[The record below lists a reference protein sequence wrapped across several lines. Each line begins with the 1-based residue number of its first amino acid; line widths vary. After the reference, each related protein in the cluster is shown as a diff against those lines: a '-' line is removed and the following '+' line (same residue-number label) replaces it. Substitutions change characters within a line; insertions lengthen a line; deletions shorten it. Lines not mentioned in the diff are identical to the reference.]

1 LFTLSDLTARQRSTS
16 YTSPLLSLSLLSAA
30 LLLLIVL
37 LLTGVLQAQ
46 APPPQDPS
54 QFDMTGFI
62 QAATL
67 DANCVNDPL
76 CGGTI
81 TVNNQ
86 VIRVPR
92 NTILQMPAAALTWQQ
107 LFANAPAPYGLGNP
121 TATPPIPPQTGLA
134 MRDNPGPIATYEAGI
149 MGNRVGN
156 TYIAGLIFLA
166 QHSLQSSQGFIN
178 FIDYNTG
185 TFEVGGAV
193 GVQNTGSKIKI
204 NDPIGRFSRAWS
216 PDPRFTIDFDNP
228 TVRSETGFPMCIP
241 RTAPSLVPGAPET
254 DPLCPQANRPR
265 DGASPSGY
273 MMIFTMPSSA
283 VSDANPLGPNPRRF
297 VPFEIGDYVTWS
309 GVLQS
314 DGTFAAWAIIGN
326 VGLYTSPGD
335 NPAYIG
341 IEDVLVGVGGKTV
354 AGASEA
360 TSRTVFVGFTTDP
373 SRNIQLYGLDVDPC
387 TGAES
392 ERDWGTVSVDPGPP
406 NGAVM
411 GRWRT
416 RPTQG
421 VLTLPSAGAF
431 VPATREMRAA
441 FVGTPAEHA
450 AAEKDFGNGL
460 IAGQYTSPIAEYL
473 FPENAGTGNPIV
485 PNNFEDMP
493 FLALGSGPVDGEG
506 TASPVVGT
514 LSPWPGS
521 AAPLTPFCASPTLP
535 TANAGADQ
543 SVSSNLPV
551 TLNGAGSTEPN
562 GNALTYLWSQLS
574 GPPVVLTTNPASP
587 LATFTAPTV
596 QAGTAVKL
604 VFQLVVKNG
613 LGQVSTADTV
623 NVTVNPVLTD
633 IVTISLVEFR
643 TTKNRLTVDAASTA
657 QTAIP
662 SAQLTMQAFDASGK
676 PQGPPQ
682 PMPFIGGGVYEV
694 ILQGA
699 PLPTTVKV
707 TSDHGGSATSGITK
721 LRQ

>member
-1 LFTLSDLTARQRSTS
+1 MFTPSDLTARQRSTS
-16 YTSPLLSLSLLSAA
+16 YTSPLVSLSLLSAA
-30 LLLLIVL
+30 LLLLIVF

-62 QAATL
+62 QSATL

-92 NTILQMPAAALTWQQ
+92 NTILQMPASALTWQQ
-107 LFANAPAPYGLGNP
+107 LFATAPAPYGLGNP
-121 TATPPIPPQTGLA
+121 SATPPIPPQTGLA
-134 MRDNPGPIATYEAGI
+134 MRDTPGPIATYEAGVI
-149 MGNRVGN
+149 GNRVGN

-178 FIDYNTG
+178 FIDYSTG
-185 TFEVGGAV
+185 TFEVGGTI
-193 GVQNTGSKIKI
+193 GLQNTGQKLKI

-216 PDPRFTIDFDNP
+216 PDPRFTIDDDNP
-228 TVRSETGFPMCIP
+228 TVRSETGYPMCIP
-241 RTAPSLVPGAPET
+241 RTAPSLIFGAAET
-254 DPLCPQANRPR
+254 DPLCPQANRPK

-273 MMIFTMPSSA
+273 LMIFTMPASA

-297 VPFEIGDYVTWS
+297 APFEIGDYVTWS

-314 DGTFAAWAIIGN
+314 DGTFAAWNVIGN

-335 NPAYIG
+335 NPAYIAV
-341 IEDVLVGVGGKTV
+341 EDVLLGVGGQTV
-354 AGASEA
+354 AGAAEA
-360 TSRTVFVGFTTDP
+360 TGRTVFVGFTTDP
-373 SRNIQLYGLDVDPC
+373 SRAIQFYGLDVDPC

-392 ERDWGTVSVDPGPP
+392 ERDWGSVAADPGPP
-406 NGAVM
+406 TGAVM

-416 RPTQG
+416 RPTKDVITG
-421 VLTLPSAGAF
+421 PAAGAY
-431 VPATREMRAA
+431 VPATREMRVA
-441 FVGTPAEHA
+441 FVGTAAQHT

-460 IAGQYTSPIAEYL
+460 IAGQYTTPIAEYL

-493 FLALGSGPVDGEG
+493 FLAVGSGPVDGEG
-506 TASPVVGT
+506 TTSPIVGT
-514 LSPWPGS
+514 LSPWPGA
-521 AAPLTPFCASPTLP
+521 AAPLAPFCTSPTLP

-543 SVSSNLPV
+543 SVTSNAPV
-551 TLNGAGSTEPN
+551 ALNGAGSTEPN
-562 GNALTYLWSQLS
+562 GNALTYLWTQLS

-587 LATFTAPTV
+587 VATFTAPSV
-596 QAGTAVKL
+596 QAGTAAKL
-604 VFQLVVKNG
+604 VFQLVVRNG
-613 LGQVSTADTV
+613 LGQVSAADTV
-623 NVTVNPVLTD
+623 NVTVNPVITD
-633 IVTISLVEFR
+633 IVNISLVEFR
-643 TTKNRLTVDAASTA
+643 TTKGRLTVDAGSTA

-682 PMPFIGGGVYEV
+682 LMPFIGGGIYEI
-694 ILQGA
+694 ILSTA
-699 PLPTTVKV
+699 PQPTTVKV